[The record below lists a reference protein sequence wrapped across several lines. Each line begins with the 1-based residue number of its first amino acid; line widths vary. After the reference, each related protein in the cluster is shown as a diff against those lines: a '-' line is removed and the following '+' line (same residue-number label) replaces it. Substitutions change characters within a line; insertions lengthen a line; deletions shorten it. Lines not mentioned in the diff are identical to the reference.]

1 LREKLIYL
9 VLVFLFME
17 NEKARQIVY
26 VVLFIVASMVFLA
39 WLLGF
44 VDSDSLIWPLFLV
57 TLLLGIDRALYI
69 MALQNSYSQ
78 KTI

>member
-1 LREKLIYL
+1 
-9 VLVFLFME
+9 ME

-44 VDSDSLIWPLFLV
+44 VSSDSLIWPLFLA

-69 MALQNSYSQ
+69 MALQNSYS
-78 KTI
+78 KTTI

>member
-1 LREKLIYL
+1 MREKLIYL

-44 VDSDSLIWPLFLV
+44 VDSDSLIWPLFFA

-69 MALQNSYSQ
+69 MALQNSYS
-78 KTI
+78 KTTI

>member
-1 LREKLIYL
+1 
-9 VLVFLFME
+9 ME
-17 NEKARQIVY
+17 NEKLRQIVY
-26 VVLFIVASMVFLA
+26 AVLFVIASMVFFA

-44 VDSDSLIWPLFLV
+44 VKSDDLIWPLFFA

-78 KTI
+78 KAI

>member
-1 LREKLIYL
+1 MESEKL
-9 VLVFLFME
+9 
-17 NEKARQIVY
+17 RQIVY
-26 VVLFIVASMVFLA
+26 AVLFILASMVFLA

-44 VDSDSLIWPLFLV
+44 ISSDDLIIPLFLA

-69 MALQNSYSQ
+69 MALQNSNRE

>member
-1 LREKLIYL
+1 METEKL
-9 VLVFLFME
+9 
-17 NEKARQIVY
+17 RQIVY
-26 VVLFIVASMVFLA
+26 AVLFILASMVFLA

>member
-1 LREKLIYL
+1 MESEKL
-9 VLVFLFME
+9 
-17 NEKARQIVY
+17 RQIVY
-26 VVLFIVASMVFLA
+26 AVLFVIASMVFLA

-44 VDSDSLIWPLFLV
+44 VDSDTLFWPLFLA